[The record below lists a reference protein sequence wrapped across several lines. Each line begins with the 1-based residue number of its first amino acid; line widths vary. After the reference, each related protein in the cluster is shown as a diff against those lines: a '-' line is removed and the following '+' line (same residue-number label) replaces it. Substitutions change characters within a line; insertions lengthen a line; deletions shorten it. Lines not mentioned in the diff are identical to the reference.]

1 MHRSD
6 RRRTGFPFR
15 SLATLLLVALP
26 LTAALARPFTVAVAD
41 RDGAPL
47 AGVAVYLAA
56 VDPDAVLARPVAPA
70 TMDQMDLKF
79 VPRLLVVQR
88 GAEVDFPNSDLVG
101 HHVYSF
107 SAPKAFELPLYKGQ
121 KHSPVRFEQPGVVIL
136 GCNIHDRM
144 VAYILVVD
152 TPYFAISDATGQ
164 AVVDGPP
171 PGDYRLAAW
180 SPEFNDSL
188 PEMLG
193 RLSMGPALESVSM
206 RIDRL
211 RSAPPA
217 AGNSSLVWGEY

>member
-6 RRRTGFPFR
+6 RRRTRVPLKG
-15 SLATLLLVALP
+15 LAALLLAVLP
-26 LTAALARPFTVAVAD
+26 LTPGRAGPFTAAVVD

-47 AGVAVYLAA
+47 AGVAVYFAA
-56 VDPDAVLARPVAPA
+56 VDPDAVPAGPVAAA
-70 TMDQMDLKF
+70 TMDQLDLEF

-88 GAEVDFPNSDLVG
+88 GAEVDFPNNDTVS

-107 SAPKAFELPLYKGQ
+107 SVPKAFVLPLYKGQ
-121 KHSPVRFEQPGVVIL
+121 EHRPVRFDQPGIVVL

-144 VAYILVVD
+144 LAYILVVD
-152 TPYFAISDATGQ
+152 TPYFAISDLSGQ
-164 AVVDGPP
+164 AIVDDIP

-180 SPEFNDSL
+180 SPEFNDTR

-193 RLSMGPALESVSM
+193 DLSLFPALESVSL

>member
-6 RRRTGFPFR
+6 RQRKGFPFK
-15 SLATLLLVALP
+15 SLATLLLVVLP
-26 LTAALARPFTVAVAD
+26 LTPALTRPFTVSVSD

-47 AGVAVYLAA
+47 AGVAIYFEA
-56 VDPDAVLARPVAPA
+56 VDPAVMPAGPMAVAS
-70 TMDQMDLKF
+70 MDQVNLEF

-88 GAEVDFPNSDLVG
+88 GADVDFPNSDSVS

-107 SAPKAFELPLYKGQ
+107 SAPKAFELPLYKGAE
-121 KHSPVRFEQPGVVIL
+121 HSPVRFEQPGVVVL

-144 VAYILVVD
+144 VGYILVVD

-164 AVVDGPP
+164 AVVDDVPL
-171 PGDYRLAAW
+171 GDYRVAAW
-180 SPEFNDSL
+180 SPEFNDSS

-193 RLSMGPALESVSM
+193 SLSLAPALESVSM

>member
-1 MHRSD
+1 
-6 RRRTGFPFR
+6 
-15 SLATLLLVALP
+15 LVTLP
-26 LTAALARPFTVAVAD
+26 QTPALARPFTVAVSD

-56 VDPDAVLARPVAPA
+56 VDPDAVLAGPVAPA

-88 GAEVDFPNSDLVG
+88 GAEVDFPNNDLVG

-144 VAYILVVD
+144 VGYILVVD

-164 AVVDGPP
+164 AVVDGLP

-180 SPEFNDSL
+180 SPEFNDTR

-193 RLSMGPALESVSM
+193 SLSLAPELASVSL

-211 RSAPPA
+211 RSVPPA

>member
-1 MHRSD
+1 MHRSY

-26 LTAALARPFTVAVAD
+26 QTPALARPFTVAVSD

-47 AGVAVYLAA
+47 TGVAIYFEA
-56 VDPDAVLARPVAPA
+56 VDSAVMPA
-70 TMDQMDLKF
+70 GPAAAASMDQVNLEF
-79 VPRLLVVQR
+79 VPRLLVIQR
-88 GAEVDFPNSDLVG
+88 GAEVDFPNSDTVS

-107 SAPKAFELPLYKGQ
+107 SAPKAFTLPLYKGEE
-121 KHSPVRFEQPGVVIL
+121 HSPVRFEQPGVVIL

-144 VAYILVVD
+144 VGYILVVD

>member
-15 SLATLLLVALP
+15 SLATFLLVVLP
-26 LTAALARPFTVAVAD
+26 QTPALARPFTVAVSD

-47 AGVAVYLAA
+47 AGVAIYFEAVDSAVMPAGPAAA
-56 VDPDAVLARPVAPA
+56 VS
-70 TMDQMDLKF
+70 MDQVNLEF
-79 VPRLLVVQR
+79 VPRLLVIQR
-88 GAEVDFPNSDLVG
+88 GAEVNFPNSDTVS

-107 SAPKAFELPLYKGQ
+107 SAPKAFALPLYKGEE
-121 KHSPVRFEQPGVVIL
+121 HSPVRFEQPGVVIL

-144 VAYILVVD
+144 VGYILVAD

-164 AVVDGPP
+164 AVVDGLP

-193 RLSMGPALESVSM
+193 RLSMAPALESVSM

-211 RSAPPA
+211 RSASPA